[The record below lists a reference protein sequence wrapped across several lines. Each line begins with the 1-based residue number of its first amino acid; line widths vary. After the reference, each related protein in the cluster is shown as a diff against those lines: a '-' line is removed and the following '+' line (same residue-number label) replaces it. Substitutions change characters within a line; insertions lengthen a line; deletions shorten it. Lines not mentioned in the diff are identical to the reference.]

1 MVDLAVHYNK
11 GPVQLGDISKRQDIS
26 VKYLEQILIP
36 LKKAGYVSTVRGPKG
51 GFLLAK
57 APEKIT
63 MAEIVELLEGNRNL
77 VACTENPG
85 ICSRSGSCIT
95 KNLWEELTE
104 IMYKKLSSVTLADL
118 AKGGLGGNGVE
129 DRREV

>member
-1 MVDLAVHYNK
+1 MVDLAARYNT

-51 GFLLAK
+51 GFMLAK

-63 MAEIVELLEGNRNL
+63 MAEIVELLEGTMGL
-77 VACTENPG
+77 VACTADPD
-85 ICSRSGSCIT
+85 ICSRSSSCIT
-95 KNLWEELTE
+95 KTLWEELTE
-104 IMYKKLSSVTLADL
+104 IMYEKLRSVTLADL
-118 AKGGLGGNGVE
+118 VERGRGMDEDKGE
-129 DRREV
+129 A